1 MIYRKAPLQTPRL
14 LLRIV
19 AGAGAGVLLGTTAC
33 GSGDSGPQVHGVVPM
48 TSSGST
54 VGGGLTGSLIM
65 PDDAGSDAQEAVVVT
80 GLSPA
85 PPSDA
90 GEEAA
95 VVGGGVSPCH
105 PCGAVVLPH
114 DSGTEAS
121 DLHGVVPFNDGGFLG
136 IVVMPG
142 GGIQPAPDDAGQ
154 MMTGLVTDQ

>member
-1 MIYRKAPLQTPRL
+1 MIYRKAPLQPPRL

-33 GSGDSGPQVHGVVPM
+33 GSNETGHQVNGVVA
-48 TSSGST
+48 
-54 VGGGLTGSLIM
+54 M

-90 GEEAA
+90 GEDASA

-105 PCGAVVLPH
+105 PCGSVVLPQ
-114 DSGTEAS
+114 DSGTDAS

-136 IVVMPG
+136 VVIMPG